1 MTKLLEAKCD
11 NKFEDCVTVKLHFD
25 LQNLSGVDRL
35 LLQHQNQID
44 VSMTIRFGQEQFME
58 INVPL
63 FEGKVYFGIRRGEL
77 ELILENC
84 RLPIEKLALYQA
96 FQLSLEVEDSVEQGV
111 EIQAGTASSIKETKK
126 ALNKAKTLS
135 SQVEQVGGERSP
147 KWIFKSKNEREPLL
161 GYKSKEKLGIMVV
174 ETRPCKVMA
183 TFTASGENIWINRGK
198 VGFAEGQ
205 DLSTNKWAVIERSI
219 AKNYIGKKL
228 NTPIS
233 EMSWEYV

>member
-25 LQNLSGVDRL
+25 LQNQSGVDRL
-35 LLQHQNQID
+35 LFQRQTEID

-84 RLPIEKLALYQA
+84 RLPIEKVALYQA
-96 FQLSLEVEDSVEQGV
+96 FQLSLEVENSVQKNV
-111 EIQAGTASSIKETKK
+111 DLQVGTAPSRRETKNV
-126 ALNKAKTLS
+126 LNKAKTLS

-147 KWIFKSKNEREPLL
+147 KWIFKSKSEREPLL

-174 ETRPCKVMA
+174 ETRPCRVMA

-198 VGFAEGQ
+198 VGFTEGQ
-205 DLSTNKWAVIERSI
+205 DLSNSKWAVIERLI
-219 AKNYIGKKL
+219 AIKYIGKKL
-228 NTPIS
+228 DTPIS